1 MGMRKD
7 SSIDDVTVY
16 ALFLRLLISRYFGPN
31 DRYGNVC
38 PSSSE
43 VDELNLE
50 DKRGVGRDHTASAS
64 CSVSIVGWAGEDGFL
79 TLLELS
85 DALVPASDNLAC
97 ADNKLER
104 LTACNGGIEDCAV
117 GELASVVDL
126 DSRAR
131 WADWAGSFVEF
142 FDCE

>member
-1 MGMRKD
+1 MMSRSTRSFSK
-7 SSIDDVTVY
+7 
-16 ALFLRLLISRYFGPN
+16 LLISRYFGPN
-31 DRYGNVC
+31 IRYGNVF
-38 PSSSE
+38 PSSE

-50 DKRGVGRDHTASAS
+50 DKRGVRRDHTASAS
-64 CSVSIVGWAGEDGFL
+64 CSVSIVGWASEDGLL

-97 ADNKLER
+97 ANNKLER

-117 GELASVVDL
+117 SELASVVDL

-142 FDCE
+142 LDCE